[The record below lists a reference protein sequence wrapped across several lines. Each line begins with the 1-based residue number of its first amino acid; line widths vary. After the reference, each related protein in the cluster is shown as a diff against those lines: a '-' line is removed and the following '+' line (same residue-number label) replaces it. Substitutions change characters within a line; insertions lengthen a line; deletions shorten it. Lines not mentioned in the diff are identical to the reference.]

1 MTYIQKAL
9 NELALSPTQR
19 QALQSAKERIGQRF
33 PVRSFILFGS
43 YARGE
48 ATPDSDIDLFVLTE
62 QKLSWQ
68 ERFEITHI
76 LSDVNLEYDTLI
88 HSVVTPVEKWDSP
101 VWSLLPIS
109 EDIRT
114 QGVAV

>member
-1 MTYIQKAL
+1 MQHNL
-9 NELALSPTQR
+9 DELTLTPAQQ
-19 QALQSAKERIGQRF
+19 QALLEAKEKIGRRF

-62 QKLSWQ
+62 RKLSWQ

-76 LSDVNLEYDTLI
+76 LTDVNLEYDTLI
-88 HSVVTPVEKWDSP
+88 HSLVTPVDDWESP
-101 VWSLLPIS
+101 IWSLLPIAA
-109 EDIRT
+109 DIRG
-114 QGVAV
+114 QGVTV